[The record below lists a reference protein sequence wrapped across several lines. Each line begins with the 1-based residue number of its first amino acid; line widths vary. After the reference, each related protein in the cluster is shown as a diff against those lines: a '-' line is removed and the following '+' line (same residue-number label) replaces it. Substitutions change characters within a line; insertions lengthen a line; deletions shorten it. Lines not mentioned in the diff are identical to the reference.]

1 MRRALALL
9 GLLAAGMPACAHRAE
24 EPGAVLASFGA
35 AVGRGDLRSAYRL
48 TTDAYQRRVPFEA
61 FAAGFAAE
69 AGEPATLG
77 RRLSVEATK
86 VAPRVEVEL
95 ALGERVPLVLEAAGW
110 RIDGPVFEAWGQGTP
125 RAALRTFVRAI
136 DERRYDVLMR
146 LVPDR
151 YLPGLSPDR
160 LRAFWEGTDREDHH
174 AMLERIR
181 AALGGPVV
189 ESATE
194 ARLAVP
200 PDRAVR
206 LVREAGRWKIEDPDE
221 Y

>member
-1 MRRALALL
+1 MKRAVALL
-9 GLLAAGMPACAHRAE
+9 ALLAAGGCAHRVD
-24 EPGAVLASFGA
+24 EPGAVLGSFGS
-35 AVGRGDLRSAYRL
+35 AVSRGDLHAAYRL
-48 TTDAYQRRVPFEA
+48 TSDAYQRRVPFET

-69 AGEPATLG
+69 GGDPVALG
-77 RRLSVEATK
+77 RRLSTEASK

-95 ALGERVPLVLEAAGW
+95 ALGERVPLVLEAGGW

-125 RAALRTFVRAI
+125 RVALRTFVRAV
-136 DERRYDVLMR
+136 DERRYDVLLR

-151 YLPGLSPDR
+151 YRTSLSPER
-160 LRAFWEGTDREDHH
+160 LRAFWEGDGRDEHR
-174 AMLERIR
+174 ALLERIR
-181 AALGGPVV
+181 AAIGGSLV